1 MASKSVA
8 TKTTAIETQHDVGN
22 RESYRK
28 SSDGL
33 QGTGEESGSMEM
45 HAHVGEDGV
54 DPEVLEHAIEALES
68 KKRAWYAYLLTK
80 DFWVVL
86 LIGFDSPLHL
96 LPFFLR
102 TIG

>member
-1 MASKSVA
+1 MASKSGA
-8 TKTTAIETQHDVGN
+8 TKTTAIETQHSVGN
-22 RESYRK
+22 GESYRK

-33 QGTGEESGSMEM
+33 EGTGEEGGSMEM

-54 DPEVLEHAIEALES
+54 DPEVLEYAIEALES

-80 DFWVVL
+80 DFWLVL
-86 LIGFDSPLHL
+86 LIGFVSLLHL
-96 LPFFLR
+96 LPFFLG